1 MRELREQRQTKK
13 DQIDKIE
20 EELIIIN
27 RQILALFDKTGEK
40 EFIDDGLNTQVIQNT
55 TAIIDW
61 DGVKRDLT
69 LAQWKQIIRE
79 VPDKKLLEK
88 LVTDGKVKPSALA
101 KHQKIENKGEPF
113 VKVSRA
119 RSENE

>member
-1 MRELREQRQTKK
+1 MRELREQRQSKK
-13 DQIDKIE
+13 NQIEKIE
-20 EELIIIN
+20 EEVSQIN
-27 RQILALFDKTGEK
+27 KKILALFDHLEEK
-40 EFIDDGLNTQVIQNT
+40 EFIDDGLSTQVIQNT
-55 TAIIDW
+55 TATIDW

-119 RSENE
+119 RSEDA